1 MTTQGFHLK
10 KQSKKSKA
18 QQQISKN
25 SVLKS
30 IVHVIEHNNLQFYM
44 AYLWW
49 TMRAKLFLR
58 TILISKVNFSFM
70 FNLNLKINLKLNFKF
85 ISNSVSFEN
94 HSKILLISI
103 FYFKLTLKGFLVLFP
118 ILKI

>member
-1 MTTQGFHLK
+1 MATQGYHLK
-10 KQSKKSKA
+10 KQSEKSKA

-58 TILISKVNFSFM
+58 TILTSKVNFSFM
-70 FNLNLKINLKLNFKF
+70 FNLN
-85 ISNSVSFEN
+85 
-94 HSKILLISI
+94 
-103 FYFKLTLKGFLVLFP
+103 
-118 ILKI
+118 